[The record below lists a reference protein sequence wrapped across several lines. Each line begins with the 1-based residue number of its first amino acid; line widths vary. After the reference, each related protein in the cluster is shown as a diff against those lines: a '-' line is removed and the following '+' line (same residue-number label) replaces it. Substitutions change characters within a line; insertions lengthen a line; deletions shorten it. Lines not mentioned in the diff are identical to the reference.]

1 MIPSVVLMAIMAMP
15 MGYLAGQSFVERKA
29 NKYEDLN
36 DQRKVKNDYSFLPLM
51 CALLLPFG
59 TIIAIMEIM
68 MKGNEHE

>member
-29 NKYEDLN
+29 KRYEDLN

>member
-1 MIPSVVLMAIMAMP
+1 MVIMAMP

-29 NKYEDLN
+29 KRYEDLN